1 MSIRLTSFLASIV
14 SACECD
20 EPAPNGGT
28 WDISRTINYRLGL
41 ARLSLGSRKSAN
53 GAVQPMGSILLQGFA
68 LADGTPCVKANLSWS
83 ENAMSSTRS
92 VFARPGVNWD
102 SEARLVASEWLAG
115 APESKLVA
123 VPTEVVEEPEPLAAA
138 V

>member
-1 MSIRLTSFLASIV
+1 MSIRLTSFLSCIA

-28 WDISRTINYRLGL
+28 WDFSRTINYRLGL
-41 ARLSLGSRKSAN
+41 ARLSLGSRQSPN
-53 GAVQPMGSILLQGFA
+53 GAIQPMGSILLQGFA
-68 LADGTPCVKANLSWS
+68 LADGTPCVKASLTWS
-83 ENAMSSTRS
+83 ENATSAARS

-115 APESKLVA
+115 APEPKLVA
-123 VPTEVVEEPEPLAAA
+123 VPTEVVEEHEQLAAA